1 MTGPEICDKLD
12 EKLGPIIE
20 RLREENPGINHI
32 AFSGAITGYL
42 LKTGVALAVKG
53 GCPKKALMESMQ
65 DIIEAGYRK

>member
-20 RLREENPGINHI
+20 RLREENPGIDHI
-32 AFSGAITGYL
+32 AFSGAIAGYL

-53 GCPKKALMESMQ
+53 GCPMRTLLKSME
-65 DIIEAGYRK
+65 DIIRTGYGS